1 MFVSKESR
9 TKILDFL
16 EKLCETSRMSKKTL
30 GYTMRSYHVSCPFLL
45 MIFLFYGPQWAVTM
59 HAINLIAVF
68 LLFFVFNGCIL
79 TMLEHRLCGDEYTI
93 ADPFIEH
100 LGMELNSRNRMIVS
114 YCIAVSYF
122 IFFFL
127 VYYYRFYFNKIA
139 LKLPS
144 AIALSTTMAN
154 LIPMPVQMTTL

>member
-59 HAINLIAVF
+59 HAINLSAVF

-127 VYYYRFYFNKIA
+127 VYYYRFYFNKVA